1 MHVMRLCYIA
11 VVVMNVLLL
20 LRLKIEVPIVHYVFF
35 FWLALIIASLSSQG
49 AHSA

>member
-11 VVVMNVLLL
+11 VVVMNVLL

-35 FWLALIIASLSSQG
+35 FWLALIITFLSSQG